1 MRDRMKDKIKDRI
14 KDRINQNGL
23 SAKNCD
29 AEKVAD
35 KKCRIRRAAALV
47 LAAVGIGMAGVGMA
61 APAWGYDAAY
71 PQGYQ
76 IGEGTFYYDVVAENG
91 LGVQRMHY
99 IEYTPNDGVVPAIAY
114 GKGFYGRSTVTYVG
128 EYLGESG
135 EVPVAAINAD
145 FFNLSTGVPIG
156 IVINNGTFVTSA
168 GGAYAVG
175 FMADGSAFG
184 GKPQLNMTITGETG
198 SVRVENL
205 NKTRS
210 SYTVNLYDHN
220 WGSETRISS
229 PGTNVLLEKMDDS
242 DPYIGCEMRLKVV
255 DICETALSTP
265 IADNQMVLTIAATG
279 EVTKINVFDVGE
291 EVTLSITADDERWQ
305 QALYAVGGKALL
317 NDGVA
322 DVSDI
327 PTSGASA
334 RSAVGFRDD
343 GTVVFMVNDGKQSG
357 YSVGLTPQALA
368 EEMLALGVDNAI
380 ALDGGGS
387 SCLAVRPG
395 GGTFGVVNSPS
406 DGTLRKC
413 ANYIFLLEKEAGEY
427 LNVSSATRFVL
438 AGAAVDL
445 TVQLADGTIIS
456 GGTAGN
462 IDTENT
468 DDKEDTE
475 NRDSGKDGRN
485 YDVSWTVERTD
496 GKSNGDIGEVVDG
509 RFVAG
514 EKTGGVVVRATSGRL
529 SGSQNIYVLG
539 SVSGL
544 QVLRDGKALT
554 ELRIVPGDKIQLD
567 VAGVYKGE
575 SVAIDN
581 ASVTWEL
588 VGDIGN
594 IDGEGYYHA
603 GGSDMEGSIV
613 VSLGSVRAELP
624 VSQLI
629 GGEAPAIVGVS
640 LPTELESAEGGAAG
654 TFSFR
659 VTAGMGSYY
668 LLEDQ
673 IELLLDGKAVEYS
686 YNYAK
691 GVLSADLEG
700 LSDGVHHLTVVAVDD
715 DGKCARKSVSFKVG
729 AAEYSGRFADVAGT
743 HWAAGYIDY
752 LAERGLMQGE
762 TAGEEMVFNPGRNLT
777 RAEFAV
783 VAARYLGLEAT
794 EGIYLPFADSHHIPE
809 WAKDSVKAIYAAGI
823 MGGEDVKGK
832 LFFYPR
838 NNISRQ
844 EAMAVIS
851 RILGDGY
858 PAAAQTFADSDTISA
873 WASEHIDRLVTLGLV
888 GGYEDDTIR
897 PLESITRAEI
907 AKVLC
912 GLY

>member
-1 MRDRMKDKIKDRI
+1 MKDRMKDVIKDRM
-14 KDRINQNGL
+14 KDELKFSTGNYK
-23 SAKNCD
+23 ADKT
-29 AEKVAD
+29 D
-35 KKCRIRRAAALV
+35 KKCRVRRAAALLV
-47 LAAVGIGMAGVGMA
+47 AAVGIGMAA
-61 APAWGYDAAY
+61 TPAWGYDAAY

-76 IGEGTFYYDVVAENG
+76 IGEGTFYYDVVAENAS
-91 LGVQRMHY
+91 GVQRMHY
-99 IEYTPNDGVVPAIAY
+99 IEYTPNSSVVPTIAY

-128 EYLGESG
+128 EYLSESG
-135 EVPVAAINAD
+135 EMPIAAINAD

-156 IVINNGTFVTSA
+156 IVINDGTLVTSA

-210 SYTVNLYDHN
+210 SYTVNLYDRN

-229 PGTNVLLEKMDDS
+229 PGTNVLLEKLDEY

-291 EVTLSITADDERWQ
+291 EVMLSITADDERWQ

-317 NDGVA
+317 SDGVA

-334 RSAVGFRDD
+334 RSAIGFRDD
-343 GTVVFMVNDGKQSG
+343 GTVIFMVNDGKQSG
-357 YSVGLTPQALA
+357 YSVGLTPQSLA

-395 GGTFGVVNSPS
+395 GETFGVVNSPS

-445 TVQLADGTIIS
+445 AVELADGTIIS
-456 GGTAGN
+456 GGTAESSD
-462 IDTENT
+462 DTDSENT
-468 DDKEDTE
+468 DNKDNT
-475 NRDSGKDGRN
+475 DSEKYSRN
-485 YDVSWTVERTD
+485 YDISWTVERSD
-496 GKSNGDIGEVVDG
+496 GKRGSDMGEVVDG

-514 EKTGGVVVRATSGRL
+514 EKTGSVVVRATSGRL

-554 ELRIVPGDKIQLD
+554 ALQIVPGDKIQLD

-575 SVAIDN
+575 SVAMDN

-613 VSLGSVRAELP
+613 VSYGNTKAELP

-629 GGEAPAIVGVS
+629 GGEAPTIVGVS
-640 LPTELESAEGGAAG
+640 LPTELESAEEGAAG

-673 IELLLDGKAVEYS
+673 IDLLLDGKSVEYS
-686 YNYAK
+686 YNYAW

-715 DGKCARKSVSFKVG
+715 DGKCARKSVTFKVG
-729 AAEYSGRFADVAGT
+729 AAEYSGRFADVVGT
-743 HWAAGYIDY
+743 HWAAEYIDY

-762 TAGEEMVFNPGRNLT
+762 TAGEDMVFNPGRNLT

-783 VAARYLGLEAT
+783 VAARYLGLET
-794 EGIYLPFADSHHIPE
+794 PEGIYLPFADSHHIPE